1 VGRVADPDG
10 MRCVPVVD
18 DDGQV
23 VASVRMS
30 GEMDDRARRAWLDVV
45 AAVHRMDAELDAA
58 DPGRAEWQAAAVARI
73 RERNRRWR
81 GGESG

>member
-1 VGRVADPDG
+1 VADPDG

-23 VASVRMS
+23 VASARVS
-30 GEMDDRARRAWLDVV
+30 GDLGDEGRAALAALV
-45 AAVHRMDAELDAA
+45 AAVQRQMASEDAA
-58 DPGRAEWQAAAVARI
+58 DPGRAERQAAAVARI

-81 GGESG
+81 GGETP